1 MGTNIA
7 EILRNGPSQ
16 GPVEAEGWLRTK
28 RDSKTVSFLE
38 LGDGSTVRGLQVVV
52 DRNTFADAA
61 VLDGM
66 ATGCALVCRGPVVP
80 SQGGS
85 QAVEMACQ
93 SIKVV
98 GECPAAGYPLQKK
111 RHSLEFLREVAH
123 LRPRTN
129 TLAAVARVRSAMAF
143 AVHRFFHDNGFFY
156 VHTPLITGS
165 DCEGAGAMFRVTTLD
180 PKRPPLKDDG
190 SVDWSKDFFGRK
202 TSLTV
207 SGQLEAE
214 AYALALKKVYTF
226 GPTFR
231 AENSV
236 TKRHLAEFWMVEPEM
251 AFCDLDGNRAVA
263 EKFLKA
269 VFSEVLESCGDD
281 LAFFEKFY
289 EKDLRRKLESVVS
302 APFGH
307 ITYTEAIAEL
317 EKAKDQFAF
326 EPRWG
331 CDLQT
336 EHERFLCEKVF
347 DGPVAV
353 TDYPKEIKSFYM
365 KANDDGRTVAA
376 MDVLFPRLGEIVGG
390 SEREYRYDVLLG
402 KMRDAGLD
410 PEDYR
415 WYLELR
421 RFGSAPHA
429 GFGLGFGRAVM
440 YATGM
445 QNIRDIIPFPRAVG
459 SADF

>member
-66 ATGCALVCRGPVVP
+66 TTGCALVCRGPVVP

-98 GECPAAGYPLQKK
+98 GECPSAGYPLQKK

-269 VFSEVLESCGDD
+269 VFSEVLENCGDD

-365 KANDDGRTVAA
+365 KANDDDRTVAA